1 MNFETIIFDLDG
13 TLLDTLTDLNNAIN
27 HVLKNHG
34 YHLRSTGETRR
45 FLGNGARNLLA
56 RSLPEGTDEE
66 TVSALLP
73 EYQSWYLAHSEI
85 ATAPYEGISE
95 MLDELRK
102 KGVKMAVV
110 SNKGDLQVKPLV
122 KKYFPQI
129 PIAIGERE
137 GIRRK
142 PYTDTVEE
150 AMRLLHA
157 DPKTTAFMGDSEVDG
172 QTALNANLPFLAAGW
187 GFRDKEELLPF
198 SPALFLNHPSDLLKE
213 WGN

>member
-34 YHLRSTGETRR
+34 YHLNPTKFSDSH
-45 FLGNGARNLLA
+45 NLQTSK
-56 RSLPEGTDEE
+56 RVT
-66 TVSALLP
+66 
-73 EYQSWYLAHSEI
+73 
-85 ATAPYEGISE
+85 YEGISE

>member
-34 YHLRSTGETRR
+34 YHLRSIGETRR

-142 PYTDTVEE
+142 PCTDTVEE
-150 AMRLLHA
+150 AMRL
-157 DPKTTAFMGDSEVDG
+157 
-172 QTALNANLPFLAAGW
+172 
-187 GFRDKEELLPF
+187 
-198 SPALFLNHPSDLLKE
+198 
-213 WGN
+213 